1 MGDCL
6 MHLYRFTVTTPD
18 GSTLS
23 IVAKDNKQARDKA
36 WARLYIG
43 PFLSYGPER
52 LNVKQME
59 RVDGRLLFPDY
70 LAGG

>member
-1 MGDCL
+1 MGDWL

-18 GSTLS
+18 GATLS
-23 IVAKDNKQARDKA
+23 IVAKNNKQAREKA
-36 WARLYIG
+36 WERLYIG

-52 LNVKQME
+52 LKVKQME

-70 LAGG
+70 ISGG